1 VLLHVGWR
9 WRSEQSYE
17 RGSAL
22 MNNRILVRVNTQ
34 FLCQV
39 VGHHLMPIGL
49 HAFGLRSDGSSATW
63 SVRWKEMRRTWQL
76 LGFGFSTP
84 IQKYKKSFPQRSAT

>member
-1 VLLHVGWR
+1 
-9 WRSEQSYE
+9 
-17 RGSAL
+17 

-76 LGFGFSTP
+76 LGFLL
-84 IQKYKKSFPQRSAT
+84 QYKNTKKVFHKDPPLRGGDYRGEIFI